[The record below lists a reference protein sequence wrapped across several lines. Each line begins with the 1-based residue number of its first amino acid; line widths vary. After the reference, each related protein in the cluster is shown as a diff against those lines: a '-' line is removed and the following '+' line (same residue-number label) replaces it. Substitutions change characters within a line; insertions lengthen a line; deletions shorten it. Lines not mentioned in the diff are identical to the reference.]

1 MMEGFIMA
9 GQLLLG
15 LTVLVGLHEWGH
27 FIAAR
32 IFGIRVNKFYIFFDF
47 LFPMPNVLNF
57 ALWKKKKGDT
67 EYGIGWFPMG
77 GYVDIEGMIDE
88 TKDAS
93 KLASEPQPY
102 EFRAK
107 PAWQRLIVMLGG
119 VIVNLI
125 LGVLIFWGVTYRA
138 GDNFLSMKEVN
149 KLGIVAYPIAE
160 EIGLKTGDKIV
171 SISGKEIENFSD
183 VINSDVILGENVYF
197 SVIRDG
203 KTIEIPIPNDL
214 YEKLS
219 DEESEGFIDALQTF
233 TVGEVVPD
241 TPAESVG
248 LNEGDKIIKFNGEDV
263 TYYHQF
269 TALAAKNADKEV
281 ELTIKR
287 NSDTL
292 IVKPTLSETGKLG
305 FQSLPGLKY
314 EHKDLSVGTSLVLGS
329 QRAFSVI
336 TDNIKG
342 FKKIFTGQVS
352 AGKALAGP
360 VGIARRFYGGVWDW
374 ARFWMITGMLS
385 MALAFMNM
393 LPIPALDGGH
403 ALLLLY
409 EMISG
414 RQPSV
419 KFMERT
425 QQVGMVILLGL
436 LAWIMF
442 NDTMQALF

>member
-1 MMEGFIMA
+1 MEGFIMA

-27 FIAAR
+27 YIMAR

-102 EFRAK
+102 EFRSK
-107 PAWQRLIVMLGG
+107 PAWQRLLVMLGG

-125 LGVLIFWGVTYRA
+125 LGVLIFWAVTYNA

-149 KLGIVAYPIAE
+149 KLGIVAHPIAE

-171 SISGKEIENFSD
+171 NVSGKDIENFSD
-183 VINSDVILGENVYF
+183 LLSSNVILGENVYF
-197 SVIRDG
+197 TVIRDG

-233 TVGEVVPD
+233 SVGEVVPD
-241 TPAESVG
+241 TPAEEVG
-248 LNEGDKIIKFNGEDV
+248 LAAGDRIVKFNGEEIH
-263 TYYHQF
+263 YYHQF
-269 TALAAKNADKEV
+269 TDLASKNLDKEV
-281 ELTIKR
+281 ELAIKR

-305 FQSLPGLKY
+305 FQSLPDLNY
-314 EHKDLSVGTSLVLGS
+314 EHKDLSVGAAFVMGS
-329 QRAFSVI
+329 SRAFSVI

-342 FKKIFTGQVS
+342 FKKIFSGQVS

-385 MALAFMNM
+385 MALAFMNL

>member
-1 MMEGFIMA
+1 MEGFIMA

-27 FIAAR
+27 YIMAR

-102 EFRAK
+102 EFRSK
-107 PAWQRLIVMLGG
+107 PAWQRLLVMLGG

-125 LGVLIFWGVTYRA
+125 LGVLIFWAVTYNA

-149 KLGIVAYPIAE
+149 KLGIVAHPIAE

-171 SISGKEIENFSD
+171 NVSGKDIENFSD
-183 VINSDVILGENVYF
+183 LLSSNVILGENVYF

-233 TVGEVVPD
+233 SVGEVVPD
-241 TPAESVG
+241 TPAEEVG
-248 LNEGDKIIKFNGEDV
+248 LAAGDRIVKFNGEEIH
-263 TYYHQF
+263 YYHQF
-269 TALAAKNADKEV
+269 TDLASKNLDKEV
-281 ELTIKR
+281 ELAIKR

-305 FQSLPGLKY
+305 FQSLPDLNY
-314 EHKDLSVGTSLVLGS
+314 EHKDLSVGAAFVMGS
-329 QRAFSVI
+329 SRAFSVI

-342 FKKIFTGQVS
+342 FKKIFSGQVS

-385 MALAFMNM
+385 MALAFMNL

>member
-1 MMEGFIMA
+1 MEGFIMA

-27 FIAAR
+27 YIMAR

-102 EFRAK
+102 EFRSK
-107 PAWQRLIVMLGG
+107 PAWQRLLVMLGG

-125 LGVLIFWGVTYRA
+125 LGVLIFWAVTYNA

-149 KLGIVAYPIAE
+149 KLGIVAHPIAE

-171 SISGKEIENFSD
+171 NVSGKDIENFSD
-183 VINSDVILGENVYF
+183 LLSSNVILGENVYF

-233 TVGEVVPD
+233 SVGEVVPD
-241 TPAESVG
+241 TPAEEVG
-248 LNEGDKIIKFNGEDV
+248 LAAGDRIVKFNGEEIQ
-263 TYYHQF
+263 YYHQF
-269 TALAAKNADKEV
+269 TTLASKNLDKEV
-281 ELTIKR
+281 ELSIKR

-305 FQSLPGLKY
+305 FQSLPDLNY
-314 EHKDLSVGTSLVLGS
+314 EHKDLSVGAAFVMGS
-329 QRAFSVI
+329 SRAFSVI

-342 FKKIFTGQVS
+342 FKKIFSGQVS

-385 MALAFMNM
+385 MALAFMNL

-414 RQPSV
+414 RTPSV